1 MDIRR
6 KQDDSFLQSV
16 CGAAD
21 GRKAMI
27 PSEATLASAK
37 SGRFEQV
44 RF

>member
-6 KQDDSFLQSV
+6 KQDDSFLQSA
-16 CGAAD
+16 GGAD

-27 PSEATLASAK
+27 PSEATLAAAK

>member
-6 KQDDSFLQSV
+6 KQDDSILQSV
-16 CGAAD
+16 GGAN
-21 GRKAMI
+21 GRKEMV